1 MKTNKIISAASVA
14 ACVLAPLLATAR
26 EYFVA
31 TNGCDGADGSAE
43 KPWRTIGRAALVA
56 AAGDVVTIR
65 GGTYREWVKPAN
77 AGREGAPIVYRA
89 AKGEKVVVTG
99 ADPVGN
105 GERGLG
111 NGWEKRPD
119 GLWETL
125 VAYDTFGGLNP
136 FTDFITGRWFERK
149 GRDHFRTRL
158 IQDGQP
164 LKLLGIEVFHDM
176 NGVPKLE
183 KGSAALIPG
192 RGASGRIVAA
202 FARDPN
208 ESVPELVVRPACFY
222 PVLQRRDYIT
232 LRGLSFV
239 NAGPDWAY
247 PRAEQVG
254 VVGTNW
260 SRGWTVEDCEIAGSS
275 CAGLT
280 LGICAN
286 DFDSFWRDPKQRF
299 YLWAK
304 RMSERDWKDVGHHV
318 VRRCRITDC
327 GQAGICGAYGGAFST
342 IEDCDISYCY
352 WKKPYFGQEMGCIK
366 LHAAID
372 VTIARCRLHHSG
384 TFGIWLD
391 WMAQG
396 TRITG
401 NRLWANGAFDIYLE
415 VNHGPILIEGN
426 DMLSNMACWSA
437 TQGAAFVGNR
447 IRGGY
452 RKGGDEARRTPV
464 FKPHSVVPDS
474 LDKYS
479 CEHGAFVYVNNIL
492 GGNPRF
498 KNEVHPSRYEDNWSI
513 PAKYWSVDDATG
525 ECRITPPEGSKAP
538 DFKPVDAKRL
548 GKPPFVDQ
556 AFPEP
561 TFCKPQLEGT
571 IQ

>member
-1 MKTNKIISAASVA
+1 MKTSKIISAASVA
-14 ACVLAPLLATAR
+14 TCVLASFCATAQ

-31 TNGCDGADGSAE
+31 TNGDDAADGSTA

-65 GGTYREWVKPAN
+65 GGVYREWVKPVN
-77 AGREGAPIVYRA
+77 AGRADAPITYQA

-99 ADPVGN
+99 ADPV
-105 GERGLG
+105 RG
-111 NGWEKRPD
+111 WTKRPD

-164 LKLLGIEVFHDM
+164 LKLLGIEVFHSM

-183 KGSAALIPG
+183 KGSAAFIPG

-232 LRGLSFV
+232 LRGISFV

-260 SRGWTVEDCEIAGSS
+260 SRGWTVEDCEIAGSC

-286 DFDSFWRDPKQRF
+286 DFESFWRDPKQRF

-304 RMSERDWKDVGHHV
+304 RLSERDWKDVGHHV

-498 KNEVHPSRYEDNWSI
+498 KKEVHPSRYEDNWPI

-525 ECRITPPEGSKAP
+525 ECRITPPEGSKKP

-556 AFPEP
+556 AFPAP
-561 TFCKPQLEGT
+561 TFCKPQLEG
-571 IQ
+571 